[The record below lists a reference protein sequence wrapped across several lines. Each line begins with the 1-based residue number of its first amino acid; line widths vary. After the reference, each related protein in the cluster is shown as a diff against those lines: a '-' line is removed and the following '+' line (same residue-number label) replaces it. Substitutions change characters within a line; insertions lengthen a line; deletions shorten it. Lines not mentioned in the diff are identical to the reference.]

1 MQKLLVFSILLASF
15 VIPLVAS
22 RASTTKIAVRNAIIA
37 SSAVCVLYLLGLMFL
52 YEGVKLK

>member
-1 MQKLLVFSILLASF
+1 VQKLLVFSILLASF
-15 VIPLVAS
+15 VIPLITS
-22 RASTTKIAVRNAIIA
+22 RATTTKAAVRNTVIA

>member
-1 MQKLLVFSILLASF
+1 MQKLLVYSILLGSF

-22 RASTTKIAVRNAIIA
+22 RAKTTKSAVRGAIIA

>member
-1 MQKLLVFSILLASF
+1 VQKLLVYSILLASF

-22 RASTTKIAVRNAIIA
+22 RAPTTKAAVRGAIIA